1 MRRRERRRATTLC
14 EVVAMTTERTAHQ
27 HRRTRVFSR
36 EIRTVN
42 FPQRF
47 CQPTTITKHT
57 EETDP
62 RVWLNDYRLAGQ
74 LGGVTTDAVIIHNL
88 PLHLADSPG
97 RGSSIC
103 STTRSTVGTTWS
115 AHLWETS
122 RARTC
127 ASGTPGTYWGALRSP
142 ACRCGTSYDAFPSAI
157 LLTVKFRQ
165 PSHEFTFGVG
175 MTFVSY
181 PLVLTPVV

>member
-1 MRRRERRRATTLC
+1 VAGYHPLRGGRYDNREDRTPTPENARVQSGDPHGELPPTLLS
-14 EVVAMTTERTAHQ
+14 AYHHHQ
-27 HRRTRVFSR
+27 VHGG
-36 EIRTVN
+36 
-42 FPQRF
+42 
-47 CQPTTITKHT
+47 
-57 EETDP
+57 TDP

-157 LLTVKFRQ
+157 LLMVKFRQ